1 MMRALRSA
9 SALAVALLSVSPGT
23 SYAAAPAVAAPAAT
37 AAYQKLL
44 DARVAPAAGLGIV
57 VGVID
62 HGQTAIYKAGGTGNA
77 VPLDEHTVFEIGS
90 VSKTFTATILASMV
104 RDGSVRLDDPVAK
117 YLPASVHVPSRNG
130 KTITLLNLATQHS
143 GLPRLPSNL
152 PADAADPYA
161 HYTKQQLYAFLNG
174 YALTRDPGASF
185 EYSNLGVGL
194 LGVALANRAHTTYAA
209 LLRARVLAP
218 LGMND
223 TAVEAAGST
232 PARIA
237 APHTMEGDAA
247 NNWHFDAFAPAGGIT
262 STAADMLKYLR
273 CNMGE
278 GPLAATCL
286 FAQQP
291 RDTIPG
297 NHIGLVW
304 WTGDTR
310 HIIHHGGD
318 TLGYHAAV
326 EIAPD
331 RTRGAIALANGGMPV
346 EDIAAH
352 ALDDTVA
359 VAAAEVPETNDPAVL
374 DAYVG
379 TYVHKDGTKFVV
391 TRRGGQLYAKLAGQE
406 IVRVY
411 AAGTDRFVYHV
422 VDAQLDFTRDA
433 QGKVNALVLNQAGQ
447 TIAFVRPGM
456 TAPATLPTAAPH
468 AGSQPGASFPP
479 VVPLDAATLDAYA
492 GTYAVNDTV
501 AFVIRRAGDGIEVQL
516 TGQSFLPV
524 YASAKDKFFYKVVDA
539 QFEIQRNAAGAIT
552 GLVFHQGGATLTAKR
567 K

>member
-1 MMRALRSA
+1 ML
-9 SALAVALLSVSPGT
+9 
-23 SYAAAPAVAAPAAT
+23 AAPAGSSD
-37 AAYQKLL
+37 YQKLL
-44 DARVAPAAGLGIV
+44 DARVGVAPGLGIV
-57 VGVID
+57 VGAID
-62 HGQTAIYKAGGTGNA
+62 HGKVTFYQAGGTGNT

-104 RDGSVRLDDPVAK
+104 RDGSVRLGDPVAK
-117 YLPASVHVPSRNG
+117 YLPAWVHVPSRHG
-130 KTITLLNLATQHS
+130 KAITLLNLATQHS
-143 GLPRLPSNL
+143 GLPRIPSNL
-152 PADAADPYA
+152 NAASSDPYA
-161 HYTKQQLYAFLNG
+161 HYTTQQLYAFLNG
-174 YALTRDPGASF
+174 YKLTRDPGASF

-223 TAVEAAGST
+223 TAVEVPGS
-232 PARIA
+232 ARARLA

-247 NNWHFDAFAPAGGIT
+247 NNWHFDALAPAGGIT
-262 STAADMLKYLR
+262 STAADMLKYVR

-297 NHIGLVW
+297 NRIGLVW
-304 WTGDTR
+304 WTSNSRG
-310 HIIHHGGD
+310 IIHHGGD

-326 EIAPD
+326 EISRD
-331 RTRGAIALANGGMPV
+331 RKRGAVALANGGMPV
-346 EDIAAH
+346 ED
-352 ALDDTVA
+352 
-359 VAAAEVPETNDPAVL
+359 VAARAFDDSVPVQQAEAPEHNDPAVL

-379 TYVHKDGTKFVV
+379 TYVYKDGTKYII
-391 TRRGGQLYAKLAGQE
+391 TRRGGQLFAKLQGQE
-406 IVRVY
+406 TVRVY
-411 AAGTDRFVYHV
+411 AAGKDRFVYHV

-433 QGKVNALVLNQAGQ
+433 SGKISALVLNQDGKTA
-447 TIAFVRPGM
+447 AFVRPGM
-456 TAPATLPTAAPH
+456 TAPATLPTAMPYA
-468 AGSQPGASFPP
+468 AASFPP

-492 GTYAVNDTV
+492 GTYAVSDTV
-501 AFVIRRAGDGIEVQL
+501 GFVVRRAGDGIEVQF
-516 TGQSFLPV
+516 TGQSFVPV

-539 QFEIQRNAAGAIT
+539 HFEFQRDASGAIT
-552 GLVFHQGGATLTAKR
+552 GMLFHQGGATLSAKR